1 MATIRRNYT
10 YEEVKNNYEFKLVS
24 GLLKRKFS
32 WITKVDLNAEEI
44 NNYNII
50 FLILYVN
57 PEKINEEYGWDYSWM
72 LKNMSKESDEF
83 IDKHL
88 RNRQFPTISSFMDI
102 NYSDQ
107 DDIDNEIQKIF
118 KSVKTNQII
127 PNDIKLQGGRS
138 FSVDGFIISNKFID
152 KLKNEPTVTL
162 ESETYR
168 KLFKK
173 ISASIRSD
181 RNII

>member
-32 WITKVDLNAEEI
+32 WITKVDLDAEEL

-57 PEKINEEYGWDYSWM
+57 PEKIKDEYGWDYSWM
-72 LKNMSKESDEF
+72 LKNILKESDEF

-88 RNRQFPTISSFMDI
+88 RNRMFPTISSFMDI

-107 DDIDNEIQKIF
+107 DDLNHEIHNIF

-127 PNDIKLQGGRS
+127 PNDIKLQGNRN

-173 ISASIRSD
+173 ISASIRAD